1 MHNHLQYN
9 GDDKINN
16 LNSVCSLIH
25 IYILAGITL
34 LARSQ
39 DYSMLYED
47 SFEKHQDHIAC
58 NLVGKMIP
66 VVKAVT

>member
-1 MHNHLQYN
+1 MHNHLQNN

-34 LARSQ
+34 LVRSQ

-47 SFEKHQDHIAC
+47 SFEKTSGSYG
-58 NLVGKMIP
+58 V
-66 VVKAVT
+66 